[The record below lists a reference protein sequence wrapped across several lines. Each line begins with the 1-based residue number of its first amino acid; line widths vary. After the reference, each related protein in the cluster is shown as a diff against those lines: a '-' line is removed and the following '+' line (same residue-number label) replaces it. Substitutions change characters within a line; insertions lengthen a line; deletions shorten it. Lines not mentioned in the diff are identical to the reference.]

1 MSHQFKKKFGQNF
14 LKDENLL
21 KKIVHDAMISN
32 EEVIEIGPG
41 MGALTK
47 HIVHYAKK
55 VIAYEV
61 DTSLKTNLDQI
72 IEKHQNLQVIYEDI
86 LEADLSIYKHPIS
99 VIGNIPY
106 NITSPIIFKLIELK
120 NVHKI
125 VIMIQKEVANRI
137 VAKPNTKEYN
147 ALSVILQTCFHI
159 EKVVDVNKKMFYPI
173 PKVDSAVIKMTK
185 KMDLDESFQLFVKAC
200 FKQKRK
206 TLANNLLEA
215 NIVDK
220 KNLFEHLKL
229 LDYKEDVRAESL
241 STVDFTKLFLI
252 LKNNIDHTLINK

>member
-1 MSHQFKKKFGQNF
+1 MTHQFKKKFGQNF

-21 KKIVHDAMISN
+21 KKIVHDAAIFN

-47 HIVHYAKK
+47 HIVHDAKF
-55 VIAYEV
+55 VTAYEV
-61 DTSLKTNLDQI
+61 DTSLKPTLDKL
-72 IEKHQNLQVIYEDI
+72 IEKHNNLQVVFSDI
-86 LEADLSIYKHPIS
+86 LEADLSIYKNPVS

-106 NITSPIIFKLIELK
+106 NITSPIIFKLIEVK
-120 NVHKI
+120 NVQKI

-147 ALSVILQTCFHI
+147 ALSVMLQTCFHI
-159 EKVVDVNKKMFYPI
+159 EKIVDVNKKMFYPI

-185 KMDLDESFQLFVKAC
+185 KVELDKSFQIFVKAC

-215 NIVDK
+215 NIVEK
-220 KNLFEHLKL
+220 ENLFVHLKKL
-229 LDYKEDVRAESL
+229 QYKDDIRAEAL
-241 STVDFTKLFLI
+241 TPDDFTKLFQLI
-252 LKNNIDHTLINK
+252 INVST